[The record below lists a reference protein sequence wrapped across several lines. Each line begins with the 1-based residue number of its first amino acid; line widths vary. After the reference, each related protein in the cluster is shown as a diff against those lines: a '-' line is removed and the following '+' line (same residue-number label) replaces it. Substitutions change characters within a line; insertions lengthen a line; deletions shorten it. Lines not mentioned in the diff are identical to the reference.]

1 MTVTSVV
8 IAGVGG
14 QGAILASELL
24 ALTAMAAGRD
34 VKQGEFHGVAQ
45 RGGAVFSH
53 VRFGGRVRSPIA
65 RRGEVDF
72 LLALEKLEA
81 LRYAHFVR
89 PGGTILVND
98 FMVEPIRMGDTR
110 PYPEDAADFL
120 AGKGYHAVV
129 IKATDEAL
137 ALGNFRAANVV
148 LLGALAE
155 SLDLP
160 DEAWESTLRARVPE
174 RFLDLNQRAFAAG
187 RAHTRRS
194 SGAVASG

>member
-24 ALTAMAAGRD
+24 ALTAMAAGMD

-53 VRFGGRVRSPIA
+53 VRFGERVHSPMA
-65 RRGEVDF
+65 RRGDVDY

-81 LRYAHFVR
+81 LRYAHFVK
-89 PGGTILVND
+89 PSGTILVND
-98 FMVEPIRMGDTR
+98 YIVEPIRIGDTR
-110 PYPEDAADFL
+110 PYPENAVDFL
-120 AGKGYHAVV
+120 TGKGFNTVV
-129 IKATDEAL
+129 VKATDEAI
-137 ALGNFRAANVV
+137 ALGNHRAANVV

-160 DEAWESTLRARVPE
+160 DDAWETTLRARIPE
-174 RFLDLNQRAFAAG
+174 RLLELNRRAFAAG
-187 RAHTRRS
+187 RAHWKRK
-194 SGAVASG
+194 GQNGD